1 MSKDDRKKMIEK
13 RLLILFLIIFLGCS
27 KENRTNYIYDWN
39 NQIVSQL
46 NKTDSSIYKQEEL
59 KKNIDFLLEFRKDIS
74 KEIDKLK
81 SKEEF
86 SNFVIY
92 ENYNCEFNQKD
103 TIQTNI
109 PFTKNKF
116 YYNILIISDKENY
129 SYELRGFSENK
140 NLKFNKLR
148 IENKD
153 EYLEHLNPENIGPKK
168 TKYLLNDFSIIS
180 KISNK
185 ENKID
190 IKIIST
196 RLN

>member
-1 MSKDDRKKMIEK
+1 MKEK
-13 RLLILFLIIFLGCS
+13 RLLIVFLLIFSGCS
-27 KENRTNYIYDWN
+27 KENRTISFDDWN

-59 KKNIDFLLEFRKDIS
+59 KNNIDFLLEFRKDIA

-86 SNFVIY
+86 SSFVVY
-92 ENYNCEFNQKD
+92 ENYNCEFKPKD
-103 TIQTNI
+103 TIQTDI

-129 SYELRGFSENK
+129 SYELRGFSDNK
-140 NLKFNKLR
+140 NRKFTKLR
-148 IENKD
+148 IENKE
-153 EYLEHLNPENIGPKK
+153 EYLEHLNPENIGIKK
-168 TKYLLNDFSIIS
+168 TNYLSNDFSVTS
-180 KISNK
+180 KITCNGNDVNI
-185 ENKID
+185 EV
-190 IKIIST
+190 IST

>member
-1 MSKDDRKKMIEK
+1 MKEK
-13 RLLILFLIIFLGCS
+13 RLLLLLLLTFIGCS
-27 KENRTNYIYDWN
+27 RENGTISIDNWN
-39 NQIVSQL
+39 NQIISKL
-46 NKTDSSIYKQEEL
+46 DKTDSLIRNKEEL
-59 KKNIDFLLEFRKDIS
+59 KNNIDFLLEFRKDIA

-86 SNFVIY
+86 LNFVVY

-129 SYELRGFSENK
+129 SYDLRGFSENK
-140 NLKFNKLR
+140 NRKFTKLR
-148 IENKD
+148 IENKE
-153 EYLEHLNPENIGPKK
+153 EYLEHLNPDNVGTKK
-168 TKYLLNDFSIIS
+168 TKYLLNDFSVTS
-180 KISNK
+180 KITCNGNDLNI
-185 ENKID
+185 EV
-190 IKIIST
+190 IST

>member
-1 MSKDDRKKMIEK
+1 MKEK
-13 RLLILFLIIFLGCS
+13 ILLLLLLLIFSSCF
-27 KENRTNYIYDWN
+27 KENETIPIDNWN
-39 NQIVSQL
+39 NLILRQL
-46 NKTDSSIYKQEEL
+46 NETDSSIYKQKEL
-59 KKNIDFLLEFRKDIS
+59 KNNIDFLLEFRKDIA
-74 KEIDKLK
+74 KEINKLK
-81 SKEEF
+81 NKEEF
-86 SNFVIY
+86 SSFVVY
-92 ENYNCEFNQKD
+92 ENYNCEFNLKD
-103 TIQTNI
+103 TIQTDI

-116 YYNILIISDKENY
+116 YYNILIVSNKVNY
-129 SYELRGFSENK
+129 LYEMKGFSENK
-140 NLKFNKLR
+140 NLKFDKLR

>member
-1 MSKDDRKKMIEK
+1 MKEK
-13 RLLILFLIIFLGCS
+13 RLLILFLLIFSGCS
-27 KENRTNYIYDWN
+27 KENRTISIADWN

-59 KKNIDFLLEFRKDIS
+59 KNNIDFLLEFRKDIA

-86 SNFVIY
+86 SNLVVY
-92 ENYNCEFNQKD
+92 ENYNCEYYPKD
-103 TIQTNI
+103 SIHLDI
-109 PFTKNKF
+109 PFTKNNF

-153 EYLEHLNPENIGPKK
+153 EYLEHLNPENIGTKK

>member
-1 MSKDDRKKMIEK
+1 MI
-13 RLLILFLIIFLGCS
+13 
-27 KENRTNYIYDWN
+27 TD
-39 NQIVSQL
+39 NQ
-46 NKTDSSIYKQEEL
+46 NP
-59 KKNIDFLLEFRKDIS
+59 
-74 KEIDKLK
+74 
-81 SKEEF
+81 
-86 SNFVIY
+86 
-92 ENYNCEFNQKD
+92 KD
-103 TIQTNI
+103 TIQTDT

-116 YYNILIISDKENY
+116 YFDIIILSDKENY
-129 SYELRGFSENK
+129 SYELKGFSENK
-140 NLKFNKLR
+140 NLKFNKQR

>member
-1 MSKDDRKKMIEK
+1 MKEK
-13 RLLILFLIIFLGCS
+13 RLLLLLLLTFIGCS
-27 KENRTNYIYDWN
+27 RENGTISIDNWN
-39 NQIVSQL
+39 NQIISKL
-46 NKTDSSIYKQEEL
+46 DKTDSLIRNKEEL
-59 KKNIDFLLEFRKDIS
+59 KNNIDFLLEFRKDIA

-81 SKEEF
+81 SKEKF
-86 SNFVIY
+86 SNLVVY
-92 ENYNCEFNQKD
+92 ENYNCEFNPKD
-103 TIQTNI
+103 TIQTDI

-116 YYNILIISDKENY
+116 YYNILIVSDKENY

-153 EYLEHLNPENIGPKK
+153 EYLEHLNPENIGTKK

>member
-1 MSKDDRKKMIEK
+1 MKEK
-13 RLLILFLIIFLGCS
+13 RLLILFLLIFSGCS
-27 KENRTNYIYDWN
+27 KENRTISFDDWN

-59 KKNIDFLLEFRKDIS
+59 KNNIDFLLEFRKDIAE
-74 KEIDKLK
+74 EIDKLK

-86 SNFVIY
+86 SSFVVY
-92 ENYNCEFNQKD
+92 ENYNCEFNPKD
-103 TIQTNI
+103 TVQIDI

-116 YYNILIISDKENY
+116 YYNIFIISDKENY

-140 NLKFNKLR
+140 NLKFNKQR

-153 EYLEHLNPENIGPKK
+153 EYLEHLNPENIGIKK
-168 TKYLLNDFSIIS
+168 TNYLLNDFSVTS
-180 KISNK
+180 KITCV
-185 ENKID
+185 ENDLNIEV
-190 IKIIST
+190 IST

>member
-1 MSKDDRKKMIEK
+1 MKEK
-13 RLLILFLIIFLGCS
+13 RLLILFLLIFSGCS
-27 KENRTNYIYDWN
+27 KENRTISIDDWN

-59 KKNIDFLLEFRKDIS
+59 KNNIDFLLEFRKDIA

-81 SKEEF
+81 SKEKF
-86 SNFVIY
+86 SNLVVY
-92 ENYNCEFNQKD
+92 ENYNCEFNPKD
-103 TIQTNI
+103 TIQTDI

-153 EYLEHLNPENIGPKK
+153 EYLEHLNPENIGTKK
-168 TKYLLNDFSIIS
+168 TKYLLNDFSITS
-180 KISNK
+180 KITSNGNDL
-185 ENKID
+185 EID
-190 IKIIST
+190 VIST

>member
-1 MSKDDRKKMIEK
+1 MKEK
-13 RLLILFLIIFLGCS
+13 RLLILFLLIFSGCS
-27 KENRTNYIYDWN
+27 KENRTISIDDWN

-59 KKNIDFLLEFRKDIS
+59 KNNIDFLLEFRKDIA

-81 SKEEF
+81 SKEKF
-86 SNFVIY
+86 SNLVVY
-92 ENYNCEFNQKD
+92 ENYNCEFNPKD
-103 TIQTNI
+103 TIQTDI

-116 YYNILIISDKENY
+116 YYNILIVSDKENY

-153 EYLEHLNPENIGPKK
+153 EYLEHLNPENIGTKK
-168 TKYLLNDFSIIS
+168 TKYLLNDFSITS
-180 KISNK
+180 KITSNGNDL
-185 ENKID
+185 EID
-190 IKIIST
+190 VIST

>member
-1 MSKDDRKKMIEK
+1 MKEK
-13 RLLILFLIIFLGCS
+13 RLLLLLLLTFIGCS
-27 KENRTNYIYDWN
+27 RENGTISIDNWN
-39 NQIVSQL
+39 NQIISKL
-46 NKTDSSIYKQEEL
+46 DKTDSLIRNKEEL
-59 KKNIDFLLEFRKDIS
+59 KNNIDFLLEFRKDIA

-86 SNFVIY
+86 SSFVVY
-92 ENYNCEFNQKD
+92 ENYNCEFKPKD
-103 TIQTNI
+103 TIQTDI

-116 YYNILIISDKENY
+116 YYNILIVSDKENY

-153 EYLEHLNPENIGPKK
+153 EYLEHLNPENIGTKK

>member
-1 MSKDDRKKMIEK
+1 MKEK
-13 RLLILFLIIFLGCS
+13 RLLLLLLLIFSSCL
-27 KENRTNYIYDWN
+27 KENRKISIDDWN
-39 NQIVSQL
+39 NQIISQL
-46 NKTDSSIYKQEEL
+46 NKTDSKIYKQEEL
-59 KKNIDFLLEFRKDIS
+59 KNNIDFLLEFRKDIA

-81 SKEEF
+81 SKEKF
-86 SNFVIY
+86 SNLVVY
-92 ENYNCEFNQKD
+92 ENYNCEFNPKD
-103 TIQTNI
+103 TIQTDI

-116 YYNILIISDKENY
+116 YYNILIVSDKENY

-153 EYLEHLNPENIGPKK
+153 EYLEHLNPENIGTKK

>member
-1 MSKDDRKKMIEK
+1 MKEK
-13 RLLILFLIIFLGCS
+13 ILLLLLLLIFSSCF
-27 KENRTNYIYDWN
+27 KENETIPIDNWN
-39 NQIVSQL
+39 NLILRQL
-46 NKTDSSIYKQEEL
+46 NETDSSIYKQKEL
-59 KKNIDFLLEFRKDIS
+59 KNNIDFLLEFRKDIA
-74 KEIDKLK
+74 KEINKLK
-81 SKEEF
+81 NKEEF
-86 SNFVIY
+86 SSFVVY
-92 ENYNCEFNQKD
+92 ENYNCEFNLKD
-103 TIQTNI
+103 TIQTDI

-116 YYNILIISDKENY
+116 YYNILIVSNKVNY
-129 SYELRGFSENK
+129 LYEMKGFSENK

>member
-1 MSKDDRKKMIEK
+1 MKEK
-13 RLLILFLIIFLGCS
+13 RLLILLILIFSGCS
-27 KENRTNYIYDWN
+27 KENRTISIDDWN

-46 NKTDSSIYKQEEL
+46 NKTDSSIYKEEL
-59 KKNIDFLLEFRKDIS
+59 KKNIDFLLEFRKDIA

-86 SNFVIY
+86 SNLVVY
-92 ENYNCEFNQKD
+92 ENYNCEYYPKD
-103 TIQTNI
+103 SIHLDI
-109 PFTKNKF
+109 PFRKNKF
-116 YYNILIISDKENY
+116 DYNILIISDKENY

-153 EYLEHLNPENIGPKK
+153 EYLEHLNPENIRTKK

>member
-1 MSKDDRKKMIEK
+1 MKDK
-13 RLLILFLIIFLGCS
+13 RLLLLLLLTFIGCS
-27 KENRTNYIYDWN
+27 RENGTISIDNWN
-39 NQIVSQL
+39 NQIISKL
-46 NKTDSSIYKQEEL
+46 DKTDSLIRNKEEL
-59 KKNIDFLLEFRKDIS
+59 KNNIDFLLEFRKDIA

-86 SNFVIY
+86 SSFVVY
-92 ENYNCEFNQKD
+92 ENYNCEFNPKD
-103 TIQTNI
+103 TVQIDI

-129 SYELRGFSENK
+129 SYELRGFSDNK
-140 NLKFNKLR
+140 NRKFTKLR
-148 IENKD
+148 IENKE
-153 EYLEHLNPENIGPKK
+153 EYLEHLNPENIGTKK